1 VASASSAS
9 PRGHETATQA
19 VASGQPGSQ
28 PAADITAITTRDD
41 FLLELG
47 QTLGGQ
53 ASVRPVDTLEAALEG
68 VTRSKRGQ
76 VLVIDAR
83 DVANVRAAVD
93 AAHAAAPRAVVL
105 VFAEGTAEK
114 QLGAALKGSR
124 VFAVLPAPIDPRKTQ
139 AVLDAAIADAVANK
153 AAAPTA
159 AASPAPAMLADP
171 SAVPATAATD
181 APLADLSIGTF
192 RPQSA
197 TVRAEGSDGRRKP
210 AAALIAAAA
219 AAVALA
225 AGGYWFLTHRE
236 STPAATAPASPAPA
250 AASSAAP
257 ASSSQSGEN
266 LPAAP
271 VAETSI
277 VQGKV
282 DELLEKARRA
292 MKERRFT
299 EPSGD
304 NALLYY
310 RSAVAA
316 DAANAEA
323 IDGLKRIAGV
333 LASRFDDAMNG
344 GRFDEAAAT
353 LAGFKAAAPA
363 DARIGAFEQ
372 RLYAAEISK
381 ALADGN
387 LDRAAAYLQRAQQ
400 SSGISVDQIGKWR
413 ADITRHQED
422 ARLQRL
428 AVLVEDRIRDGK
440 LTDGD
445 ESAKSYLQQLQTV
458 APTNASTQRATHDL
472 IGAYLRKAREAAAA
486 RSSADVDHWL
496 YEARAVGMR
505 PAEIAAFQKELAAA
519 RQKATQAE
527 SDRLAQLARERLHDG
542 RLTDPPQDSAAW
554 YLTQL
559 QAADP
564 NNASLAD
571 ASHDLAKALLERARA
586 EVQTGRYADADLAQA
601 KRWGADPG
609 SVLAVQQS
617 QAQPRARS
625 AAVDPATLAAKLK
638 PLRAAPPEYPLN
650 AMQQHLTGSVTLA
663 YTVDVRGETRDIQ
676 VIEATPTGVFDEAAI
691 DAVKHWRYAPMIV
704 NGAAVEVPVRTR
716 VRFELPK

>member
-9 PRGHETATQA
+9 RGHETATQA

-68 VTRSKRGQ
+68 IAKAKRGQ

-83 DVANVRAAVD
+83 EVANVRAAVD

-105 VFAEGTAEK
+105 VFAEGSAEK
-114 QLGAALKGSR
+114 QLGTALRGSR
-124 VFAVLPAPIDPRKTQ
+124 VFAVLPTPIDPRKTQ

-153 AAAPTA
+153 APASAPGMATAPTVA
-159 AASPAPAMLADP
+159 AATSAPG
-171 SAVPATAATD
+171 
-181 APLADLSIGTF
+181 APLADLNIGTF

-197 TVRAEGSDGRRKP
+197 TARPAGNDAARKP
-210 AAALIAAAA
+210 ATLVIAAAA

-225 AGGYWFLTHRE
+225 AGGYWFFAHRE
-236 STPAATAPASPAPA
+236 STPAAAAPSTPA
-250 AASSAAP
+250 AVAAENPAAP
-257 ASSSQSGEN
+257 ASSAAAGEN

-271 VAETSI
+271 AADTSI

-282 DELLEKARRA
+282 DDLLEKARRA

-316 DAANAEA
+316 DASNAEA
-323 IDGLKRIAGV
+323 IDGLQRVAAV

-344 GRFDEAAAT
+344 VRFDEAAAT

-363 DARIGAFEQ
+363 DARVGAFEQ

-381 ALADGN
+381 ALTDGN
-387 LDRAAAYLQRAQQ
+387 PDRAAALLRQAQQ
-400 SSGISVDQIGKWR
+400 SSAITADQIGKWR
-413 ADITRHQED
+413 TDIARHQED
-422 ARLQRL
+422 ARVQHL
-428 AVLVEDRIRDGK
+428 AGLVEDRIRDGR
-440 LTDGD
+440 LTDAD
-445 ESAKSYLQQLQTV
+445 DSAKSYLQQLQAV
-458 APTNASTQRATHDL
+458 APASASTQRATHDL
-472 IGAYLRKAREAAAA
+472 TSVYLHKARDAAVAKN
-486 RSSADVDHWL
+486 SADVDRWIN
-496 YEARAVGMR
+496 EARAIGMK
-505 PAEIAAFQKELAAA
+505 PADIAAFEKDLAAA
-519 RQKATQAE
+519 RQKAAQAE
-527 SDRLAQLARERLHDG
+527 SDRLAQLARDRLRDG
-542 RLTDPPQDSAAW
+542 RLTDPPQDSAAY

-559 QAADP
+559 QASDP
-564 NNASLAD
+564 SNPSLAD
-571 ASHDLAKALLERARA
+571 ASHDLARGLLERARA
-586 EVQTGRYADADLAQA
+586 EAQAGKPADADLAQA
-601 KRWGADPG
+601 KRWGADSA
-609 SVLAVQQS
+609 SVFAVQQL
-617 QAQPRARS
+617 QAQPKAKS
-625 AAVDPATLAAKLK
+625 TAVDPATLAAKLK
-638 PLRAAPPEYPLN
+638 RLRAAPPEYPAAAL
-650 AMQQHLTGSVTLA
+650 QQHISGSVTIA
-663 YTVDVRGETRDIQ
+663 YTVDVHGETRDIQ

-691 DAVKHWRYAPMIV
+691 NAVKRWRYAPMMV
-704 NGAAVEVPVRTR
+704 NGAAVEVPVTAR

>member
-9 PRGHETATQA
+9 RGHETATQA
-19 VASGQPGSQ
+19 VASSQPGSQ
-28 PAADITAITTRDD
+28 PAADVTAITTRDD

-53 ASVRPVDTLEAALEG
+53 ASVRPVDTLEAALAG
-68 VTRSKRGQ
+68 ITQSKRGQ
-76 VLVIDAR
+76 VLVIDAGE
-83 DVANVRAAVD
+83 VANVRAAVD

-105 VFAEGTAEK
+105 VFAEGAAEK

-124 VFAVLPAPIDPRKTQ
+124 VFAVLPTPIDPRKTQ
-139 AVLDAAIADAVANK
+139 AVLDAAIAAAVANK
-153 AAAPTA
+153 AAAPAPA
-159 AASPAPAMLADP
+159 AAPAAPDP
-171 SAVPATAATD
+171 VPATPVAA
-181 APLADLSIGTF
+181 APHAGLNIGTF

-197 TVRAEGSDGRRKP
+197 AARAGSGDGTGKRATP
-210 AAALIAAAA
+210 LIAAAA
-219 AAVALA
+219 TAVALA
-225 AGGYWFLTHRE
+225 AGGYWFFAHRE
-236 STPAATAPASPAPA
+236 SPPPVPAPA
-250 AASSAAP
+250 LPAAAAPVSSAAP
-257 ASSSQSGEN
+257 ASSAATAEN

-271 VAETSI
+271 VADTSI

-292 MKERRFT
+292 MHERRFT

-316 DAANAEA
+316 DGANAEA

-344 GRFDEAAAT
+344 GRLDEAATT
-353 LAGFKAAAPA
+353 LAGFKSAAPA
-363 DARIGAFEQ
+363 EARIGAFEQ

-387 LDRAAAYLQRAQQ
+387 PERAAAFLHQAQQ
-400 SSGISVDQIGKWR
+400 TSSISAEQIGKWR
-413 ADITRHQED
+413 TDIARHQED
-422 ARLQRL
+422 ARVQHL
-428 AVLVEDRIRDGK
+428 AGLVEDRIRDGK
-440 LTDGD
+440 LTDTD
-445 ESAKSYLQQLQTV
+445 DSARSYLQQLQAA
-458 APTNASTQRATHDL
+458 APANASTQRATHDL
-472 IGAYLRKAREAAAA
+472 IGAYLRKAREAAVA
-486 RSSADVDHWL
+486 RNSADVDHWL
-496 YEARAVGMR
+496 NEARAVGMK
-505 PAEIAAFQKELAAA
+505 PAEIAAFQKDLATA
-519 RQKATQAE
+519 RQKAAQAE
-527 SDRLAQLARERLHDG
+527 SDRFVQLARDRLRDG

-564 NNASLAD
+564 SNATLAD
-571 ASHDLAKALLERARA
+571 TSRDLARLLLERARA
-586 EVQTGRYADADLAQA
+586 EVLAGKSADADLVQA

-609 SVLAVQQS
+609 SVLAVQQL
-617 QAQPRARS
+617 QAQPKSRS
-625 AAVDPATLAAKLK
+625 AAVDPATLAPKLK
-638 PLRAAPPEYPLN
+638 RVRVTPPEYPLN
-650 AMQQHLTGSVTLA
+650 ALQQHISGSVTLT

-704 NGAAVEVPVRTR
+704 NGAAVEVPVTTR